1 MNAKLPGARISLLLA
16 AVYLSV
22 LPAGCSSPGPATE
35 EPTIIQTQAN
45 TSGPLTGA
53 ELSYFNN
60 DFFQSATEKTW
71 GQVNI
76 RNQFLSSLYDD
87 PADID
92 LLELFYNGPGTDT
105 PSEPISDQELEKVGE
120 PEICPTTKIT
130 ASAMDAVLYENTGLH
145 LEETNKVGLSSFE
158 YLPEYDAYYLTHG
171 DTNSRDQ
178 VVMRGGTHE
187 NDLVHLFYLDE
198 FYGDG
203 WKCVTLRERDGNWQ
217 FVSNV
222 LIEKPTLETA
232 YPEGEPWMVLPLD
245 GQKPQGPQP
254 VETVTHTDDCAER
267 KDGWLTGPDESITVR
282 TYRSTDGNTY
292 AAVVD
297 EEMDR
302 PDDTISWTVR
312 TFQTI
317 PDDAQLSYING
328 FSNLFGESGLTV
340 SYIEALNN
348 KESQGSFSYYSF
360 SAEGVPTLLARYTGR
375 NTPTQWDMDGD
386 GVDELI
392 GCGRGTAS
400 VFYLRNDKIYEADL
414 AQLLR
419 DATGTEIS
427 WKDAEVDRNYRCI
440 NLYCLPKESG
450 LPEDVQVYLKGGS
463 LVLYEMD

>member
-1 MNAKLPGARISLLLA
+1 MIAKLPRTRISLLLV
-16 AVYLSV
+16 AVCLSV
-22 LPAGCSSPGPATE
+22 LPACSSPGPAAE
-35 EPTIIQTQAN
+35 EPTIIQTQAK
-45 TSGPLTGA
+45 TSGSLIGA
-53 ELSYFNN
+53 ELAYFNN
-60 DFFQSATEKTW
+60 EFFQSATNENW
-71 GQVNI
+71 GDVNI

-92 LLELFYNGPGTDT
+92 LLELFYNGPGTDA
-105 PSEPISDQELEKVGE
+105 PSEPISDQELEKVGM
-120 PEICPTTKIT
+120 PELCPTTKIT

-145 LEETNKVGLSSFE
+145 LEETNKVGLSHFE
-158 YLPEYDAYYLTHG
+158 YLPEYDAYYHTHG
-171 DTNSRDQ
+171 DTNYRDQ

-203 WKCVTLRERDGNWQ
+203 WKCVTLREQDGGWQ
-217 FVSNV
+217 FVSNA
-222 LIEKPTLETA
+222 LIEEPTLETV

-245 GQKPQGPQP
+245 GQRPQEYQS
-254 VETVTHTDDCAER
+254 VETVTRTDDCAER

-317 PDDAQLSYING
+317 PNDAHLSYING
-328 FSNLFGESGLTV
+328 FSNLFGESGLAV

-348 KESQGSFSYYSF
+348 EESQGSFSYYSF
-360 SAEGVPTLLARYTGR
+360 SAEGAPILLARYTGR
-375 NTPTQWDMDGD
+375 WTPMQWDMDGD

-392 GCGRGTAS
+392 SCGCGTAS
-400 VFYLRNDKIYEADL
+400 VFYMRNGKIYEADL
-414 AQLLR
+414 VQLLC

-440 NLYCLPKESG
+440 NLYCLPEESG
-450 LPEDVQVYLKGGS
+450 LPENAKVYLKEYS

>member
-1 MNAKLPGARISLLLA
+1 
-16 AVYLSV
+16 
-22 LPAGCSSPGPATE
+22 
-35 EPTIIQTQAN
+35 
-45 TSGPLTGA
+45 
-53 ELSYFNN
+53 
-60 DFFQSATEKTW
+60 
-71 GQVNI
+71 
-76 RNQFLSSLYDD
+76 
-87 PADID
+87 
-92 LLELFYNGPGTDT
+92 
-105 PSEPISDQELEKVGE
+105 
-120 PEICPTTKIT
+120 
-130 ASAMDAVLYENTGLH
+130 
-145 LEETNKVGLSSFE
+145 
-158 YLPEYDAYYLTHG
+158 
-171 DTNSRDQ
+171 
-178 VVMRGGTHE
+178 
-187 NDLVHLFYLDE
+187 
-198 FYGDG
+198 
-203 WKCVTLRERDGNWQ
+203 
-217 FVSNV
+217 
-222 LIEKPTLETA
+222 
-232 YPEGEPWMVLPLD
+232 MV
-245 GQKPQGPQP
+245 
-254 VETVTHTDDCAER
+254 
-267 KDGWLTGPDESITVR
+267 
-282 TYRSTDGNTY
+282 
-292 AAVVD
+292 
-297 EEMDR
+297 R